1 MSKLIL
7 GSITVIVNGYTLN
20 NGLPYFQKAVPA
32 ALRSRLGKATIKI
45 RLHEMNGNYAVQ
57 CHRLDNQF
65 SALFRAMKNDSS
77 IVPSETKLAAI
88 AMLDTLGLSAGDGL
102 TEVRVPLADGRI
114 DVMTPAHDI
123 LIDFLM
129 DREIKP
135 SAVTRAAVSLLDNK
149 LPVLL
154 SEAFSVYLENHSKG
168 QDKKFQEAQKQHWDK
183 LINLVGDKPI
193 TALSRPDAK
202 QYRDHRLASGVA
214 PTTVAREISSIR
226 AILAK
231 AIRELSLGIPN
242 QFSDIE
248 IPKANKNA
256 NDRPPYTP
264 EEISLLVSEALKVND
279 EQRRIVIALAF
290 TGTRLA
296 EMVGLRKQ
304 DLDLKKRSIHIRPH
318 KGRSLKNEQ
327 SIREIPL
334 LPLAFEA
341 LNAQAN
347 SVQGDFLFPRYATLD
362 SCNADSASATLNKW
376 AKKFVPE
383 KSMHCFRHSL
393 RDLLRAVMCPESVS
407 KEIGGW
413 SSSHDVSVQYGQG
426 YPLKTKLEQLEK
438 AYAGIHILNIY

>member
-1 MSKLIL
+1 MSKLNL
-7 GSITVIVNGYTLN
+7 GSITVIVNGYTSN

-32 ALRSRLGKATIKI
+32 ALRGRIGKATIKI
-45 RLHEMNGNYAVQ
+45 RLHDRDGNYAVQ

-65 SALFRAMKNDSS
+65 SALFRAMKNDNS
-77 IVPSETKLAAI
+77 IVPSETKLAAL
-88 AMLDTLGLSAGDGL
+88 ALLATAGVKPEDGTEEVRFRRDDGRVEVLNPAQDFLHDFL
-102 TEVRVPLADGRI
+102 TEG
-114 DVMTPAHDI
+114 
-123 LIDFLM
+123 DFA
-129 DREIKP
+129 P
-135 SAVTRAAVSLLDNK
+135 SAVTAAAFTALDGK

-154 SEAFSVYLENHSKG
+154 SEAFSVYLDNHSKG

-193 TALSRPDAK
+193 KALSRPEARM
-202 QYRDHRLASGVA
+202 YRDHRLASGVA
-214 PTTVAREISSIR
+214 ATTVAREISTIR
-226 AILAK
+226 AILTK

-242 QFSDIE
+242 QFAGIE

-256 NDRPPYTP
+256 HDRLPYSP

-279 EQRRIVIALAF
+279 EQRRLVIALAF

-304 DLDLKKRSIHIRPH
+304 DLDLNKRSIHVRAH

-334 LPLAFEA
+334 LPLAYEA
-341 LNAQAN
+341 LEAQAN
-347 SVQGDFLFPRYATLD
+347 SVQGELLFPRYATLD
-362 SCNADSASATLNKW
+362 SCNADSASAALNKW

-393 RDLLRAVMCPESVS
+393 RDLLRAVMCHESIS

-426 YPLKTKLEQLEK
+426 YPLGVKLEWLEK
-438 AYAGIHILNIY
+438 AYAGIHISNIS

>member
-1 MSKLIL
+1 MTKLNL
-7 GSITVIVNGYTLN
+7 GSITVIVNGYTIN
-20 NGLPYFQKAVPA
+20 NGLPYFQKAVPT
-32 ALRSRLGKATIKI
+32 ALRSRIGKATIKI
-45 RLHEMNGNYAVQ
+45 RLHERNGNYAVQ
-57 CHRLDNQF
+57 CHRLNNQY
-65 SALFRAMKNDSS
+65 SALFRAMWDDQS
-77 IVPSETKLAAI
+77 IVPSEAKLAAV

-102 TEVRVPLADGRI
+102 TEVHVPLDDGRI

-123 LIDFLM
+123 LMDFLM

-135 SAVTRAAVSLLDNK
+135 SVVTRAAHSLLNNK

-193 TALSRPDAK
+193 KALSRPDARM
-202 QYRDHRLASGVA
+202 YRDHRLASGVA
-214 PTTVAREISSIR
+214 ATTVAREISSIR
-226 AILAK
+226 AILTK

-242 QFSDIE
+242 QFSGIE
-248 IPKANKNA
+248 IPQANKNA
-256 NDRPPYTP
+256 HDRRPYSP

-327 SIREIPL
+327 SNREIPL
-334 LPLAFEA
+334 LPLVYEA
-341 LNAQAN
+341 LKAQAN
-347 SVQGDFLFPRYATLD
+347 SVQGELLFPRYATLD
-362 SCNADSASATLNKW
+362 SCNADSASAALNKW

-383 KSMHCFRHSL
+383 KSMHCLRHSL
-393 RDLLRAVMCPESVS
+393 RDLLRAVMCPESIS

-426 YPLKTKLEQLEK
+426 YPLDIKLEWLSK
-438 AYAGIHILNIY
+438 AYGRLENQM